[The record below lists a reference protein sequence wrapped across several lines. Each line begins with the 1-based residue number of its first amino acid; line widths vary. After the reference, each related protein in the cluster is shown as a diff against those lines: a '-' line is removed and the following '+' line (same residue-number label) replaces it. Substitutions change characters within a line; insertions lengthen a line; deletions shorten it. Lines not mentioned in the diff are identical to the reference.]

1 MADCEIPVY
10 WICSPSLSVIYDQTR
25 HRRIDDKGLTWLEFL
40 DSKLASLAM
49 SADCF
54 VHSPIGSATD
64 ETDYFVSIYDSDL
77 ALISRVRADA
87 PITWIWGQVSKR
99 LYK

>member
-10 WICSPSLSVIYDQTR
+10 WICSPSLSVISDQTR
-25 HRRIDDKGLTWLEFL
+25 HRRIDDRGFTWFEFL

-54 VHSPIGSATD
+54 VHSPISSATN
-64 ETDYFVSIYDSDL
+64 ETDDFVSIYDSDF
-77 ALISRVRADA
+77 ALIS
-87 PITWIWGQVSKR
+87 
-99 LYK
+99 